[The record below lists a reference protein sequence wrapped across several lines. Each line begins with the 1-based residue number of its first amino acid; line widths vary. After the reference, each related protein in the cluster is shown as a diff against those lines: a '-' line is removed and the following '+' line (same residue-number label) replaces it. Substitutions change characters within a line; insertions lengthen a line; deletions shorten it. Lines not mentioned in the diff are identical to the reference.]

1 MKHTFT
7 GSGPG
12 RQTPDGC
19 SVELY
24 RALPY
29 MGELV
34 DVASLLQA
42 GHSALDLG
50 CGSGRLAAELHRL
63 GLRVSGVDESPD
75 MLALLPPGIEP
86 IQSSIESL
94 RLNRTFDVVLLAS
107 HLINHPD
114 QGTRRLFAECSRR
127 HLEPGGRLL
136 LQRQNPHWLATA
148 EPGTVGRAGPIL
160 VAVEDVSRHSI
171 FVEIRLCYESIG
183 QAWHQS
189 FSAATLSEQDIE
201 AILLHA
207 GFGHVSWH
215 GSARLWA
222 SAIAR

>member
-1 MKHTFT
+1 MNYTFA

-29 MGELV
+29 MGELD

-42 GHSALDLG
+42 GQSALELG

-63 GLRVSGVDESPD
+63 GLRVSGVDESAD
-75 MLALLPPGIEP
+75 MLALLPRGIEP
-86 IQSSIESL
+86 VLSSIESL
-94 RLNRTFDVVLLAS
+94 GLNRAFDVVLLAS

-127 HLEPGGRLL
+127 HLKPGGCLL
-136 LQRQNPHWLATA
+136 LQRHNPHWLATA
-148 EPGTVGRAGPIL
+148 QPGQVGRAGPVL
-160 VAVEDVSRHSI
+160 VTVEHVSRRST
-171 FVEIRLCYESIG
+171 FVEMRLRYESVG

-189 FSAATLSEQDIE
+189 FSAASLSEQDIE
-201 AILLHA
+201 AILLDA
-207 GFGHVSWH
+207 GFAQVSWH
-215 GSARLWA
+215 GSSRLWA
-222 SAIAR
+222 SAVAQ